1 MPDAAVD
8 TQKGGKTVKGNF
20 VSIALIVIGFVALA
34 VNLDLIQFDLVAM
47 MRRWWPLVLIVV
59 GIALFLTPDDGGRK
73 KSGP

>member
-1 MPDAAVD
+1 M
-8 TQKGGKTVKGNF
+8 KGNF